1 MAAMGNSEKFER
13 SPTFSLFSAM
23 AGMRNSEKFE
33 FFPHRCTKV
42 DGQLK
47 KFNLW
52 LFF

>member
-33 FFPHRCTKV
+33 FFHHRYTKF

-47 KFNLW
+47 KFDFW
-52 LFF
+52 LFL